1 MKLNYPIYFCQ
12 NPEWTAFWAGASGAN
27 HQIITWQNIQIY
39 EYPWQISRFQIGKFW
54 YIPKARFQSQ
64 EQWVGFIRFLQKT
77 KNGKQKIDFIKID
90 FDLDG
95 LEFVCPTADFTLF
108 EPKRPDLLDFDLDL
122 EIKKTHQKILENLQK
137 SLKEVAKNEIK
148 IYQSAKKIQYLQAT
162 TINLEQF
169 QPSTTGQK
177 PSANLL
183 IIPSEVSKIKSQKQ
197 PISLE
202 DELEKS
208 KKNGFDDNFENG
220 EKKMKDNLTDNL
232 TRFYNQNELLWQSF
246 NERVRRYSRKLLKDY
261 QNGKYLIITEKSD
274 QTFEEFYQL
283 HTETATRQ
291 NFPTQNKN
299 YLRQLFDQDFSRV
312 IIIKKIETNE
322 NSVLKST
329 QKTQNIDQKLAQE
342 LNSTQVS
349 NQISTQQ
356 TSKILAPN
364 SGKFAKNETVESAFL
379 GIIFDGTLT
388 YLLGGNSTASLKNH
402 TQYLLQMKALEMTS
416 VENCQFYDMG
426 GWESG
431 SGYGEFKNGYRG
443 KLRTFF
449 GPFDLVFHSPK
460 YQFVIFL
467 INFGKSLR
475 QILTRILSRK

>member
-12 NPEWTAFWAGASGAN
+12 NLEWTAFWAGASGAN
-27 HQIITWQNIQIY
+27 HQIITWQNIEIY
-39 EYPWQISRFQIGKFW
+39 EYPWQISRFVIGKFW

-64 EQWVGFIRFLQKT
+64 NQWLEFIHFLQKT

-95 LEFVCPTADFTLF
+95 LEFVCPAVDLTLF

-122 EIKKTHQKILENLQK
+122 ELKKTHQKMLKNLQK
-137 SLKEVAKNEIK
+137 SWQKITQSDIK
-148 IYQSAKKIQYLQAT
+148 IYQSSKKIQYLQAT

-169 QPSTTGQK
+169 QSNTTNK
-177 PSANLL
+177 NLPTNSNL
-183 IIPSEVSKIKSQKQ
+183 KEIPKQTHQKQ
-197 PISLE
+197 LISLK

-208 KKNGFDDNFENG
+208 KKNEFRNNFDDGFENG
-220 EKKMKDNLTDNL
+220 GKKLMDNLAN
-232 TRFYNQNELLWQSF
+232 FYEQNAILWQSF
-246 NERVRRYSRKLLKDY
+246 NERVRRYSRKILKDY
-261 QNGKYLIITEKSD
+261 QKGKYVIITDKTD
-274 QTFEEFYQL
+274 QVFEEFYQL

-291 NFPTQNKN
+291 NFPTQSKN

-312 IIIKKIETNE
+312 IIIKKIETGE
-322 NSVLKST
+322 ILASNST
-329 QKTQNIDQKLAQE
+329 QE
-342 LNSTQVS
+342 LNLSQIS
-349 NQISTQQ
+349 NQISAQQ
-356 TSKILAPN
+356 VSEN
-364 SGKFAKNETVESAFL
+364 SALNSDKFAKNETVESVFL
-379 GIIFDGTLT
+379 GIILDGTLT
-388 YLLGGNSTASLKNH
+388 YLLGGNSTNSLKNH
-402 TQYLLQMKALEMTS
+402 TQYLLQMKALEMAT

-449 GPFDLVFHSPK
+449 GPFDLVFKPVK
-460 YQFVIFL
+460 YQFIIFL

-475 QILTRILSRK
+475 LILTRILSRK